1 MNDTNRPAWLL
12 PGGIGL
18 LVLILVVVALMRDP
32 VQLDPG
38 TPDGTVQ
45 EYLQAIS
52 DDDFERAYELLHPD
66 EFEDCVPGDI
76 ERHASNQPFTASLD
90 SDGEP
95 LSDGDRVIVNVR
107 MRFGTDGPFGSGW
120 ESFESFELVSEDGF
134 WWITGEPWPYFSF
147 ECRQRG
153 NDF

>member
-1 MNDTNRPAWLL
+1 MSESNRPAWLL
-12 PGGIGL
+12 PAGIGL
-18 LVLILVVVALMRDP
+18 LVLVLVLVALVRDP
-32 VQLDPG
+32 VQLDPE

-52 DDDFERAYELLHPD
+52 DDDYETAFDLLHPD
-66 EFEDCVPGDI
+66 EFEDCVPSDI
-76 ERHASNQPFTASLD
+76 ERQASNEPFTASLE
-90 SDGEP
+90 SDVEPVSGE
-95 LSDGDRVIVNVR
+95 DRAIINVR

-120 ESFESFELVSEDGF
+120 ETFESFELVSEDGF

-153 NDF
+153 DF